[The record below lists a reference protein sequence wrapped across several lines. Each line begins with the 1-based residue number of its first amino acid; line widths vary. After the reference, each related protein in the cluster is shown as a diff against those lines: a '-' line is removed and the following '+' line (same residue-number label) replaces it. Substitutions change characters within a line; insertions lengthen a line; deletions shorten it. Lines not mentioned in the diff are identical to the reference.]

1 MFALAMAGLLS
12 AARMMEQSL
21 LQGLHLPL
29 LLATATQHPLAER
42 VPLALARAN
51 LEIAMPML
59 VLTAD

>member
-1 MFALAMAGLLS
+1 MELLRP
-12 AARMMEQSL
+12 AARMTEQSL

-29 LLATATQHPLAER
+29 LLATTTQHPLAEQ
-42 VPLALARAN
+42 VPLALERAN